1 MSISIEEAKK
11 YPKKT
16 DEQRVREI
24 LEREFGKALPK
35 KRISLGNLK
44 HEFDLCSN
52 DREIVGEIKSGKDLT
67 PNRKKIKSYRF
78 AEICL
83 DCLYLMSV
91 ECKKKI
97 MARALNSSKT
107 RELERGLDELFE
119 KMVKVP
125 RIRHGSRQT
134 LETLIN
140 EEALLLAKFLR
151 NERSNWIPRIT

>member
-1 MSISIEEAKK
+1 MPISIEETKK

-24 LEREFGKALPK
+24 LEREFGKTLPK

-52 DREIVGEIKSGKDLT
+52 DREIIGEIKSGKDLT
-67 PNRKKIKSYRF
+67 PNGKRKSYRF

-83 DCLYLMSV
+83 DCLYLMGV

-97 MARALNSSKT
+97 MVLTNKEMYDVFRWMIAGLSIENVEIRLV
-107 RELERGLDELFE
+107 ELDNPQFGR
-119 KMVKVP
+119 
-125 RIRHGSRQT
+125 
-134 LETLIN
+134 
-140 EEALLLAKFLR
+140 
-151 NERSNWIPRIT
+151 

>member
-1 MSISIEEAKK
+1 MPISREEANKLPTK
-11 YPKKT
+11 S

-24 LEREFGKALPK
+24 LEREYGKALSK

-52 DREIVGEIKSGKDLT
+52 DGEIVGEIKSGKDLT
-67 PNRKKIKSYRF
+67 PNGKKIKSYRF

-97 MARALNSSKT
+97 MVLTNKQMYDVFLWMIEGLSIENVEIRLV
-107 RELERGLDELFE
+107 ELDNPQYGR
-119 KMVKVP
+119 
-125 RIRHGSRQT
+125 
-134 LETLIN
+134 
-140 EEALLLAKFLR
+140 
-151 NERSNWIPRIT
+151 